1 MIQRLTNYIFNNK
14 YSIFSGYLNEKRAL
28 ISMQKKKN
36 KDFEL
41 VFFKFTD
48 SMLNDLHIMYSITP
62 LHGAYRLENRVN
74 KMTKNFNENNQNEN
88 NQM

>member
-28 ISMQKKKN
+28 ISMRKKKI
-36 KDFEL
+36 KTEL

-48 SMLNDLHIMYSITP
+48 SMLNDLHTMYSITF
-62 LHGAYRLENRVN
+62 AWCI
-74 KMTKNFNENNQNEN
+74 
-88 NQM
+88 